1 MRATEQASQRLGNT
15 VSICRKCYVHPEIFD
30 AYLDG
35 SLASGL
41 TEDVDNALKNELSPL
56 SPEELIV
63 LAFLQRRLARR
74 DKTLP

>member
-15 VSICRKCYVHPEIFD
+15 ASICRKCYVHPEIFD